1 MAYGYPRSTGYAV
14 PPQGVEARGVEAR
27 GVEAGAGAGPGGAF
41 HAGAPRRGR
50 RRAPWTPPQVA
61 RNGITT
67 RDGRT
72 IPRRGNGSQ
81 VLETIRTPSAEGQC
95 RPPGWA
101 GGSPYRAE
109 CTVPLREHQTGS
121 GWTRAPRRGES
132 IASEQEHRAGKRAPP
147 RARAPLSDWHGV
159 PGSVRRS
166 KNVASNGEHCS
177 HRRTV
182 LSGATE
188 SGERTG
194 ARALLSTQSCA
205 HGRHGA
211 YKGRALLSPSR
222 TCTARP
228 APSHRHGSLRYRFPR
243 PPPGPA
249 RSGPRSGP
257 QGTRAR

>member
-166 KNVASNGEHCS
+166 ENVAPNG
-177 HRRTV
+177 
-182 LSGATE
+182 
-188 SGERTG
+188 
-194 ARALLSTQSCA
+194 
-205 HGRHGA
+205 
-211 YKGRALLSPSR
+211 ALLSPADGALRRHGERRANRSESAALHAELRSR
-222 TCTARP
+222 AARRVQRESTALALTNLHRPARP
-228 APSHRHGSLRYRFPR
+228 VPPPRIPPVPLPQAPTRPR
-243 PPPGPA
+243 PLRAPLRA
-249 RSGPRSGP
+249 PRH
-257 QGTRAR
+257 TRR